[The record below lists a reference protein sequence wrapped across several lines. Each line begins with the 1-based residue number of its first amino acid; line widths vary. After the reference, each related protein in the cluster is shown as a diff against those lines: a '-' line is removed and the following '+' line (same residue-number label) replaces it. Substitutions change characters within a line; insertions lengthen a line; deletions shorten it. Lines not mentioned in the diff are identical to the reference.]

1 MVQAMRAAFASEGP
15 GELYDVGNA
24 PHATPVPNDT
34 MLTIKRACIGLA
46 MALFA
51 TALIN
56 LVLQWKRAQLPKA
69 ALLGILATALTLILT
84 MLGREGATIW
94 GLLFLFGL
102 PMAFIGL
109 LVYVTLKVQRAK
121 GWQQAMARITESK
134 VEVVRHRF
142 AGDTTKVTN
151 KAMVTYQFTAGAQTI
166 SSDCIS
172 VGLAPSD
179 QVDVTLSRYPVGAQ
193 VPVFY
198 DPANPNECA
207 LERTPPVSLGC
218 LWTGALTGL
227 LVYALVLSWFN
238 NGWSVNTA
246 AVNSFPNLHHPFA
259 VIGLSLFGLLC
270 LASGLWNRLHQ
281 RKAFPWLRTKGKIIS
296 SVTESYLDST
306 AGRNH
311 SQHRYYKPVIEFAYT
326 VDGQEYHNTVGAT
339 NVVNVSI
346 AGDQAGADAQVA
358 RYPAGLEVEVFYDPK
373 APTRSALEVDTE
385 MMLTGTPSLV
395 VAGILFLIA
404 YYAALH

>member
-1 MVQAMRAAFASEGP
+1 MERFHLIQLPFIAMVVLASIAWEVQDFVASFAATEMTTTTTLRTTEERDDARVLRAFNTARRSLRINAELATEPNPQQRTRDARLTLIAKSKRETLDNRESMVQAMRSAFASEGP

-94 GLLFLFGL
+94 GLLFLVGL

-109 LVYVTLKVQRAK
+109 LVYVTLRVQRAK
-121 GWQQAMARITESK
+121 SWQQTMARITESK

-179 QVDVTLSRYPVGAQ
+179 QVDVTLS
-193 VPVFY
+193 
-198 DPANPNECA
+198 
-207 LERTPPVSLGC
+207 LKT
-218 LWTGALTGL
+218 
-227 LVYALVLSWFN
+227 
-238 NGWSVNTA
+238 
-246 AVNSFPNLHHPFA
+246 
-259 VIGLSLFGLLC
+259 
-270 LASGLWNRLHQ
+270 
-281 RKAFPWLRTKGKIIS
+281 
-296 SVTESYLDST
+296 
-306 AGRNH
+306 
-311 SQHRYYKPVIEFAYT
+311 
-326 VDGQEYHNTVGAT
+326 
-339 NVVNVSI
+339 
-346 AGDQAGADAQVA
+346 
-358 RYPAGLEVEVFYDPK
+358 
-373 APTRSALEVDTE
+373 
-385 MMLTGTPSLV
+385 
-395 VAGILFLIA
+395 
-404 YYAALH
+404 